1 MRIEATAAGVD
12 EVGRGP
18 LAGPVVAAAV
28 CLDPSYDWSA
38 IRDSKRLSAK
48 RREHLDGEIR
58 AHAVAFAIGA
68 ASVTEIDQLNIRV
81 ASLLAMQRAVQ
92 GLEPAPLF
100 AWVDGR
106 ELPALDC
113 AAEAVIGGDASVPAI
128 AAASIIAK
136 VYRDRCILDLH
147 QQYPDYGFD
156 RHMGYP
162 TAYHRQQLIA
172 HGPTP
177 AHRRSFGPVARL
189 INAAS

>member
-68 ASVTEIDQLNIRV
+68 ASVAEIDQLNIRV